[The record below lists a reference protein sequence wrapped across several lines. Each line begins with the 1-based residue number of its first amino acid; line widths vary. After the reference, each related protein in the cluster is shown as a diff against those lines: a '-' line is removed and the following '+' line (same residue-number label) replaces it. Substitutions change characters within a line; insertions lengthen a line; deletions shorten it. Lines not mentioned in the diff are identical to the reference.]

1 MLGKKPRSRKIETD
15 KILFFGII
23 LNQAMH
29 VENPYPDF
37 FLALLFIRFRKGTHD
52 LKSL

>member
-1 MLGKKPRSRKIETD
+1 MFGKKRRSREFAKD
-15 KILFFGII
+15 KTVVFSII

-29 VENPYPDF
+29 VENPYPYF